1 MSAFLLA
8 AQNAE
13 PVIRLTTQARIVAAV
28 LAIAFMA
35 LIFELIRRHRLQERY
50 AIIWFLAGI
59 GMLLGAAFPQ
69 ILEVLAKAM
78 GVRDVTIALF
88 SLILF
93 VLLIL
98 SLSFT
103 VILSRQANQI
113 TRLAQESAIE
123 RLRQER
129 EENGDSAGSGLP
141 EQPT

>member
-8 AQNAE
+8 AQDAE

-69 ILEVLAKAM
+69 ILEVLARAM

-129 EENGDSAGSGLP
+129 EENGDGAGSGP
-141 EQPT
+141 SEQPT